1 MIFQIVTVYFDFKA
15 FWREKYFLVKIV
27 NGIGMCSVIWSII
40 KSVFKAFI
48 KFFSRYFNKKCWM

>member
-40 KSVFKAFI
+40 KSVLGFN
-48 KFFSRYFNKKCWM
+48 FFEVF